1 MVNNSEYSIELKANS
16 IAESDEPETVWSDQS
31 DSPSTNVVSDEEPS
45 EPKQG
50 LLILG
55 NVCQIFLPL

>member
-1 MVNNSEYSIELKANS
+1 MLNNSEHSIELKSNS

-31 DSPSTNVVSDEEPS
+31 DITSTNVVSDEKPVEH
-45 EPKQG
+45 KQG

-55 NVCQIFLPL
+55 NVWQIFLSL